1 MELIELS
8 LQQLDIVKSV
18 LKKYPNLKCCEVNDL
33 IKQEEVRRNKIELN
47 GEEIIKKFLL
57 KYVRFDICD
66 GIGSYEIWKV
76 RRIDNYGNNTYS
88 LYPEKGVVSNVDG
101 IYSIDSY
108 LDNVIIETTDDL
120 KKLTV
125 VTKEEYESE
134 FEKAIKYYKSLKTG

>member
-18 LKKYPNLKCCEVNDL
+18 LKKYPNLKCCEVNDF
-33 IKQEEVRRNKIELN
+33 IKQEEARRNKIELN
-47 GEEIIKKFLL
+47 REEIIKKFLL

-76 RRIDNYGNNTYS
+76 RRIDDYENNTYS